1 MRLKTLTICELQRAG
16 TNVIFE
22 GDFELS
28 VKEKVSYCKIRD
40 VFLSP
45 KALQRTNWIS
55 FFLYLFTYTNGI
67 FNFHYLVLPYV
78 NEK

>member
-55 FFLYLFTYTNGI
+55 FFYIYLRTRYSI
-67 FNFHYLVLPYV
+67 FIILCYHM
-78 NEK
+78 